1 MPRLSR
7 HFSFL
12 ESAFG
17 SDTVPTSSLHSIS
30 RIAIQ
35 AIIRPTK
42 ERLMKKWL
50 IRIVIVFV
58 VLIAALF
65 IAGALLPEEHHASKT
80 LITKQS
86 PQALWDAINDHAT
99 EAQWRADVANVT
111 SLGEREGKPVWREN
125 YKDGNSVTLI
135 TTESKPPTRMVR
147 ELTDLDGPFS
157 GRWEIDIAPTP
168 AGSNITVTEIG
179 KVSNPLFRFV
189 SKFIIG
195 HTTFMERY
203 LKGLAGKFGEQPQFA
218 N

>member
-1 MPRLSR
+1 
-7 HFSFL
+7 
-12 ESAFG
+12 
-17 SDTVPTSSLHSIS
+17 
-30 RIAIQ
+30 
-35 AIIRPTK
+35 
-42 ERLMKKWL
+42 MKKWI
-50 IRIVIVFV
+50 IRIVLALVI
-58 VLIAALF
+58 LIAAVF

-86 PQALWDAINDHAT
+86 PQALWDAINDHAN
-99 EAQWRADVANVT
+99 EPKWRADVANVT

-125 YKDGNSVTLI
+125 YKDGNNVTLI

-157 GRWEIDIAPTP
+157 GRWEIDIAPTA

-218 N
+218 S